1 MNNFGIVRL
10 FVRAAMAVPVL
21 PATGGILTNRRNP
34 ASKVCAPADVVFNVS
49 DKFYPWINRLP
60 GGGQTSAVRGRNG
73 RFMGSINR
81 LP

>member
-1 MNNFGIVRL
+1 MNNFGIVQL
-10 FVRAAMAVPVL
+10 VFRAAMAVPVL
-21 PATGGILTNRRNP
+21 PATGGILSNRRNP
-34 ASKVCAPADVVFNVS
+34 ASSVCAPADVMFNVS

-60 GGGQTSAVRGRNG
+60 GGGQTSAMRGRNG